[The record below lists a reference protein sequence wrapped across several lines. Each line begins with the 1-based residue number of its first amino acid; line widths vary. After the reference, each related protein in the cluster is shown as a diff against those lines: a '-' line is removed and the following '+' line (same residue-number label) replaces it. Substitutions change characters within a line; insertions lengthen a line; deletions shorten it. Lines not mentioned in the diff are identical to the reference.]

1 MSFGKTVVCFG
12 AKITHLIFSFVF
24 CCSLSLFSQN
34 LSDARMSLIIT
45 DITSDATIADIDSR
59 TPMTPA
65 SITKLITTATALELL
80 GENFRFATEIFIDG
94 NISDSTLHGNLIVR
108 AVGDPTIGSSYF
120 SDRDF
125 LSRWS
130 DAICRYAPAGIS
142 RIEGDIV
149 ADLSLFDSVAIPAG
163 WSSPDIGNYYAAG
176 VYGLSF
182 YDNIVAVT
190 FRTAQ
195 SGTKPSII
203 GIYPHIKDFTVV
215 NRLTSKRGV
224 GDNSFFSGVPYSLQR
239 TITGS
244 LEINTSNFIVKA
256 DNGNPPL
263 VLLQA
268 FRDTLQ
274 QRGIS
279 LLGNIRISFDKY
291 YPRHNHLVPLF
302 VAFSPP
308 LADIIRIT
316 NVYSNNMFAE
326 SLAKYIALFSTDRA
340 SFDRGL
346 NVIKTFWS
354 KRGIDIAH
362 LNMLDGSGLT
372 AANTFPAALL
382 NDLLIYMY
390 RHSTNYDVFLRSLPV
405 AGVSGTVRNF
415 LKDTPL
421 AGKAHLKSGSIGG
434 VQCYAGYICKGE
446 KTYSVVVM
454 ANGFRGKRRNI
465 VASIEKLIL
474 NTIENYETPSP

>member
-1 MSFGKTVVCFG
+1 M
-12 AKITHLIFSFVF
+12 
-24 CCSLSLFSQN
+24 
-34 LSDARMSLIIT
+34 
-45 DITSDATIADIDSR
+45 
-59 TPMTPA
+59 
-65 SITKLITTATALELL
+65 
-80 GENFRFATEIFIDG
+80 
-94 NISDSTLHGNLIVR
+94 
-108 AVGDPTIGSSYF
+108 
-120 SDRDF
+120 
-125 LSRWS
+125 
-130 DAICRYAPAGIS
+130 
-142 RIEGDIV
+142 
-149 ADLSLFDSVAIPAG
+149 FDSVAIPAG

-190 FRTAQ
+190 FHTAK

-215 NRLTSKRGV
+215 NRLTAKRGV

-244 LEINTSNFIVKA
+244 LEANTSNFIVKA

-326 SLAKYIALFSTDRA
+326 SLAKYIALFSADRA

-390 RHSTNYDVFLRSLPV
+390 RHSANYDVFLHSLPV
-405 AGVSGTVRNF
+405 AGVNGTVRNF

-454 ANGFRGKRRNI
+454 VNGFRGKRRNI

-474 NTIENYETPSP
+474 NTIENYENASP